1 MAIYAEIGLIQ
12 KEAKSLRI
20 TVRNKDTKA
29 IIDVSTVT
37 ATLYCK
43 DELQDTDYQ
52 FTVLNAVID
61 KSQGTS
67 GILIVPLS
75 GDNLDWNG
83 IKYCVLK
90 IEFSASNIDKAIFK
104 LNLTSSVE

>member
-1 MAIYAEIGLIQ
+1 MTEINLIQ
-12 KEAKSLRI
+12 KEAKSLTI
-20 TVRNKDTKA
+20 TVKDKDKA
-29 IIDVSTVT
+29 IVDVSVVT
-37 ATLYCK
+37 ANLYCK
-43 DELQDTDYQ
+43 TELDDTTYE